1 MNLLYILA
9 PLILVVLIIFTLIF
23 TLFSGKSK
31 GSSTVDSSN
40 KIVYE
45 FMNGDTSYEEICKVY
60 PVDKITKRYIRI
72 FTKA

>member
-9 PLILVVLIIFTLIF
+9 PLILVVLIIFTLILHCF
-23 TLFSGKSK
+23 RKSK

-60 PVDKITKRYIRI
+60 PVDKITKRYIRN
-72 FTKA
+72 FMKE